1 MTELTL
7 PEPAAELWIETRD
20 ILTHLGPRR
29 NPWNV
34 HLGGGTVLAARLRH
48 RESTDIDV
56 IVRSVRSLG
65 ALARP
70 GPRNLAARLGGTPIH
85 ESQAQIKV
93 RMRQGI
99 IDLNTAPVLP
109 QEGHE
114 DVEIGSR
121 RQTVLSTTQIL
132 RGKLERA
139 NDPAPVRDVYDVIRA
154 AHDPKLAGSLTAAYG
169 LLIEDEQDAIETGWL
184 LLDTTYEE
192 DAAEDLKLTEEPR
205 ADLAML
211 GSTAA
216 LALNNHRLARLVVTL
231 EGVSLQIERTTR
243 NGKVFTD
250 TTTQEDARPAMDR
263 LGVNVHISDHNGS
276 QADVAGRIE
285 DHVKNRRSGVVFDTA
300 DSHPEQRLDGRNPS
314 MKRADAPTATVSVPS
329 SNPPTL
335 RPPSPALFS
344 EAGADHSEDTNVVRN
359 EKAGPGGT
367 PGKTDQRD
375 RKARSRA
382 KKSSTTYDI

>member
-1 MTELTL
+1 MIELTL
-7 PEPAAELWIETRD
+7 PEPAADLWIETRD
-20 ILTHLGPRR
+20 ILTRLGPPRS
-29 NPWNV
+29 PWKI

-65 ALARP
+65 ALPRP
-70 GPRNLAARLGGTPIH
+70 GPRNLAAQLGGTPIH
-85 ESQAQIKV
+85 ESPAQIKV
-93 RMRQGI
+93 QMEQGI
-99 IDLNTAPVLP
+99 IDLNTAPVIP

-114 DVEIGSR
+114 VVEISSR
-121 RQTVLSTTQIL
+121 RQAVLSTTQIL

-139 NDPAPVRDVYDVIRA
+139 NDPAPVRDVYDVIRTA
-154 AHDPKLAGSLTAAYG
+154 DDPKLAGSLTAAYG

-184 LLDTTYEE
+184 LLDATYEE

-205 ADLAML
+205 ADLAIL

-216 LALNNHRLARLVVTL
+216 LVLNKHRLARLVITL

-250 TTTQEDARPAMDR
+250 TTTQEDARAAMDR
-263 LGVNVHISDHNGS
+263 LGVNIHISDHNGS
-276 QADVAGRIE
+276 HADVADRIE
-285 DHVKNRRSGVVFDTA
+285 EHVENRRSGVVFDTA

-314 MKRADAPTATVSVPS
+314 MKRADAPTATGSVPI

-335 RPPSPALFS
+335 LPPSPALS
-344 EAGADHSEDTNVVRN
+344 PKPE
-359 EKAGPGGT
+359 
-367 PGKTDQRD
+367 
-375 RKARSRA
+375 
-382 KKSSTTYDI
+382 STTPKTPM